1 MHPNSNRPPGWKE
14 ASRRGGRERQA
25 DGLSKT
31 DPNGMGRL
39 YESYLDHLAVHNY
52 AEHTIANRRL
62 ALVAFLRWCEER
74 DLFRP
79 QDVTRPVLESYQR
92 WMHRHRKT
100 NGNPLGFTTQRGRL
114 VAIKDYFRWLC
125 RQNLILHNPASELEM
140 PRNERRLPKGAL
152 TVTEIERILALPD
165 ITQPLGIRDRAM
177 LETLYSTGIRRME
190 LVRLELGDLKREHR
204 VVLVRQGKGKKDRYV
219 PIGER
224 ALLWLDKYLA
234 GVRPE
239 MLVSSREQALF
250 LSGYGDSALSAD
262 HLSRLV
268 AEYVRRAGI
277 AHGGCHLFRHTCAT
291 LMLENGADIRFIQQ
305 MLGHANLSTTQIY
318 TEVTIGQLK
327 RVHAMTHPAGREEQP
342 AKTALPASN
351 SRSPILP

>member
-1 MHPNSNRPPGWKE
+1 
-14 ASRRGGRERQA
+14 
-25 DGLSKT
+25 
-31 DPNGMGRL
+31 MGRL
-39 YESYLDHLAVHNY
+39 HESYLDHLAVHNY
-52 AEHTIANRRL
+52 AEHTITGRRL
-62 ALVAFLRWCEER
+62 ALVAFLRWCQER

-114 VAIKDYFRWLC
+114 VAIKDFFRWLC
-125 RQNLILHNPASELEM
+125 RQNIILHNPASELEM
-140 PRNERRLPKGAL
+140 PRNERRLPRGAL

-177 LETLYSTGIRRME
+177 LETLYSTGIRRTE

-204 VVLVRQGKGKKDRYV
+204 VLLVRQGKGRKDRYV

-234 GVRPE
+234 DVRPE
-239 MLVSSREQALF
+239 MLVSPREQALF

-262 HLSRLV
+262 YVSRLV
-268 AEYVRRAGI
+268 CEYVRNAGI
-277 AHGGCHLFRHTCAT
+277 AHGGCHMFRHSCAT

-318 TEVTIGQLK
+318 TEVTISQLK
-327 RVHAMTHPAGREEQP
+327 RVHAMTHPAGRDDKSTNAERP
-342 AKTALPASN
+342 APENPSSPLLP
-351 SRSPILP
+351 